1 METWPI
7 IKGQD
12 FTDEPV
18 SQTYEDTYV
27 KGKNK
32 YVKKGK
38 KVVTEYAPSDLHF
51 FPRMWDNSNDQ
62 GHADYYANFAGIG
75 KDPKTGKYY
84 EKPTMADNI
93 SFFFSYQLNWMYIRY
108 FMWNFAGKQ
117 NDLQGIDM
125 GNVRDGNWITGIPF
139 WDNARL
145 GDQSK
150 MPESL
155 KSE

>member
-1 METWPI
+1 MPTITPALRVLVRTL
-7 IKGQD
+7 KQ
-12 FTDEPV
+12 
-18 SQTYEDTYV
+18 
-27 KGKNK
+27 
-32 YVKKGK
+32 
-38 KVVTEYAPSDLHF
+38 
-51 FPRMWDNSNDQ
+51 
-62 GHADYYANFAGIG
+62 AN
-75 KDPKTGKYY
+75 TMT
-84 EKPTMADNI
+84 KPTMADNI
-93 SFFFSYQLNWMYIRY
+93 AFFFSYQLNWMYIRY

-155 KSE
+155 KENKSHNRLFALPLILGLLGLIYQYQKDKEDTLV

>member
-1 METWPI
+1 MH
-7 IKGQD
+7 
-12 FTDEPV
+12 PV
-18 SQTYEDTYV
+18 DI
-27 KGKNK
+27 
-32 YVKKGK
+32 
-38 KVVTEYAPSDLHF
+38 HF

-62 GHADYYANFAGIG
+62 GHADYYANFAGIQ
-75 KDPKTGKYY
+75 KDQKTGIYY

-93 SFFFSYQLNWMYIRY
+93 AFFFSYQLNWMYIRY

-125 GNVRDGNWITGIPF
+125 GNVRDGNWITGISF

-155 KSE
+155 KENKSHNKLFALPLILRASWTYLSVSKR